1 MYGQVKNQSKEIEM
15 QEQLLKLKKI
25 EAKAQAIANR
35 IDVNCEESEA
45 KYKELAQ
52 LAKEL
57 GGVINVV
64 EASQG

>member
-1 MYGQVKNQSKEIEM
+1 MHD
-15 QEQLLKLKKI
+15 QLIKLKQL

-45 KYKELAQ
+45 QYRELAQ
-52 LAKEL
+52 LANEL
-57 GGVINVV
+57 GGVINAV